1 MTELTK
7 IHLKKKHEVPG
18 PEHYDMRKNWVKKS
32 PYDYEQNRGKQY
44 RRDRITDVAELV
56 KSVKKARSPAA
67 NHYKIKHT
75 KRILGPANSKSA
87 QLQSVANSQ
96 WYGKQT
102 PGYHYKPNTVSNF
115 RVKLTE
121 TCVET
126 HKAELTSDADV
137 PTDENRGWWPRTQS
151 HQAGQRRWPRF
162 LQGRPKVGRTPLL
175 KLQIQK
181 RREQELLCEVREV

>member
-1 MTELTK
+1 
-7 IHLKKKHEVPG
+7 
-18 PEHYDMRKNWVKKS
+18 MRKNWVKKS

-102 PGYHYKPNTVSNF
+102 PGYHYKPNT
-115 RVKLTE
+115 KLT
-121 TCVET
+121 
-126 HKAELTSDADV
+126 KPNSPAMLMY
-137 PTDENRGWWPRTQS
+137 PRTKTEGGGPGLK
-151 HQAGQRRWPRF
+151 AIKRDRDGGPGF
-162 LQGRPKVGRTPLL
+162 YKVD
-175 KLQIQK
+175 QK
-181 RREQELLCEVREV
+181 